1 MGVTKQEGKKLY
13 LIKRS
18 VDIVLALLLAA
29 AAIFAIKTIKNDFSD
44 IGQKTSGDDTIS
56 APDNNGD
63 KPDNQSI
70 YVSEAIDNEK
80 NISRLFNCRKQRNRI

>member
-44 IGQKTSGDDTIS
+44 IGQKTSDLQ
-56 APDNNGD
+56 N
-63 KPDNQSI
+63 
-70 YVSEAIDNEK
+70 
-80 NISRLFNCRKQRNRI
+80 KQ

>member
-29 AAIFAIKTIKNDFSD
+29 AAIFAIKTIKMIFRISD
-44 IGQKTSGDDTIS
+44 KKQAATI
-56 APDNNGD
+56 
-63 KPDNQSI
+63 
-70 YVSEAIDNEK
+70 
-80 NISRLFNCRKQRNRI
+80 R

>member
-56 APDNNGD
+56 AP
-63 KPDNQSI
+63 I
-70 YVSEAIDNEK
+70 TTEI
-80 NISRLFNCRKQRNRI
+80 NRIISLSMFLKR

>member
-29 AAIFAIKTIKNDFSD
+29 AAIFAIKTIK
-44 IGQKTSGDDTIS
+44 
-56 APDNNGD
+56 
-63 KPDNQSI
+63 
-70 YVSEAIDNEK
+70 
-80 NISRLFNCRKQRNRI
+80 